1 MRGTRR
7 RFSCPNGKE
16 RLCRLPQG
24 GPMGSGFPGSSG
36 ASRRGGPA
44 SGLKTEGRTALCKK
58 NHKVVGI
65 VSGFEKKIRWVLLP
79 SRDAASTG
87 G

>member
-1 MRGTRR
+1 
-7 RFSCPNGKE
+7 
-16 RLCRLPQG
+16 
-24 GPMGSGFPGSSG
+24 MGSGFPGSSG

-79 SRDAASTG
+79 SHVIQLSYWRLKEVRRGTTK
-87 G
+87 